1 MTTFLSGVF
10 TAGLAALRGEGGRVA
25 PSSSSTPQELLA
37 AGGVLRKCW
46 RMDKAGKIS
55 DLKLVEEVLPAPGPG
70 EVRVKVKVCFYF
82 VLALCVHG
90 KRNGGR
96 NIIKG
101 YVYL

>member
-10 TAGLAALRGEGGRVA
+10 TAGLAALRGGGGSDA
-25 PSSSSTPQELLA
+25 STTSSITTPQELLA

-70 EVRVKVKVCFYF
+70 EVMVKVKVCFF
-82 VLALCVHG
+82 IVGCVC
-90 KRNGGR
+90 
-96 NIIKG
+96 
-101 YVYL
+101 L